1 MRGILKSPLVLPIA
15 TLITFFIGSLANV
28 YINQDDWYQSL
39 NKSTLNPPGYVFG
52 IVWPIL
58 YVLMGLVSYF
68 NFNQFKDS
76 KGNSDLINFE
86 DGKWVLSVYI
96 TDIKK
101 SEESIYLMKQLNVAL
116 NRDINKLKRVAFF
129 SNKLLENDIEKL
141 LAEYPRL
148 TLIEDKNGV
157 LLNVLQRNSRT
168 DFNIENPI
176 FLIDPYGRAVMYFD
190 IKTDPKLIL
199 KDLKVLI

>member
-1 MRGILKSPLVLPIA
+1 MFGMDTKEMRSKFFLAIILLTPIVVTIGAHLYFQKVLQEGPYDQK
-15 TLITFFIGSLANV
+15 TRENGDFF
-28 YINQDDWYQSL
+28 
-39 NKSTLNPPGYVFG
+39 K
-52 IVWPIL
+52 
-58 YVLMGLVSYF
+58 SYF

-101 SEESIYLMKQLNVAL
+101 SEESIYLMKQLNIAL

-141 LAEYPRL
+141 LAEHPRL

-176 FLIDPYGRAVMYFD
+176 FVIDPYGRAVMYFD
-190 IKTDPKLIL
+190 SKTDPKLIL

>member
-1 MRGILKSPLVLPIA
+1 MFGMDTKEMRSKFFLAIILLTPIVVTISAHLYFQKVLQEGPYDQK
-15 TLITFFIGSLANV
+15 TRENGDFF
-28 YINQDDWYQSL
+28 
-39 NKSTLNPPGYVFG
+39 K
-52 IVWPIL
+52 
-58 YVLMGLVSYF
+58 SYF

-101 SEESIYLMKQLNVAL
+101 SEESIYLMKQLNIAL

-141 LAEYPRL
+141 LAEHPRL

-176 FLIDPYGRAVMYFD
+176 FVIDPYGRAVMYFD
-190 IKTDPKLIL
+190 SNTDPKLIL